1 MVMRLLILAL
11 VLAPVSALKT
21 GTSLQATANPI
32 RKVVTLMQNMQ
43 KKVIAEG
50 EKEEALFEKYMCY
63 CKNSDEMF
71 GKAIEDAQT
80 KIPDLESAVEELS
93 GKKSQMESDIKDHKS
108 DQAAA
113 KKAMA
118 DATSIREKDAK
129 AFAAESAEDKAN
141 IEAMGKAVKAIGGSA
156 SAAFLQSG
164 YAATIKQLVQDNK
177 DMSPDDQQTVLSFLS
192 GEQGDSEDESTGS
205 EVVGIIKQLMEETQK
220 ELDDATATEEKA
232 ITDYDGLMADKKKE
246 IEALQKMVEEKL
258 QRVGELAVEIQE
270 TKNEL
275 DDTQDALKE
284 DSKMFAELKKNCG
297 TKQAEHEERGK
308 VRAQELLALA
318 DTIKLLNSDE
328 ALELFKKTLPSAS
341 SFMQIQVT
349 AESMKARVMSMLKE
363 MRHKSKHRP
372 DLDFIALALRG
383 KKVGFDKVIKMIDEY
398 IVTLKEEGKADEEEK
413 AYCEKEFDTADDK
426 KKEFVR
432 AISDIET
439 SIDKGKDALTT
450 TETEIEAVSDGI
462 RALDKQVSEATEQR
476 QEENEDFKALVAG
489 NTAAKDL
496 LTMAKARLEKFYKG
510 SAALLQTSTETE
522 TSSSDQHHDSGGVIG
537 MIDEIIKEIELEM
550 TTAEAEEK
558 NAQEDYE
565 TFMADSKDKRSEDT
579 KMLEEKEAAKA
590 DLETKLGED
599 HAAKK
604 SAEKEL
610 TNVEQYILSLHAK
623 CDFILQYFEERKT
636 ARASEMDALGKA
648 KDVLNGADYSF

>member
-11 VLAPVSALKT
+11 VLAPVTGLKT
-21 GTSLQATANPI
+21 GTSLQVTANPI
-32 RKVVTLMQNMQ
+32 RKVVTMMQNMQ

-50 EKEEALFEKYMCY
+50 EKEDALFEKYMCY
-63 CKNSDEMF
+63 CKNADSMF
-71 GKAIEDAQT
+71 GKSIEDAQT
-80 KIPDLESAVEELS
+80 KIPDLESAVEELT
-93 GKKSQMESDIKDHKS
+93 GKKSQTDSDIKEHKS
-108 DQAAA
+108 DQVAA

-118 DATSIREKDAK
+118 DATAIREKDAK
-129 AFAAESAEDKAN
+129 AFAAESAEDTAN
-141 IEAMGKAVKAIGGSA
+141 IEGLQKAIKAVGGSA
-156 SAAFLQSG
+156 SAAFLQTG
-164 YAATIKQLVQDNK
+164 TAAMLKKLVQDNK
-177 DMSPDDQQTVLSFLS
+177 DLTDDDQHTMLSFLA
-192 GEQGDSEDESTGS
+192 GEQSDSMDESTSS
-205 EVVGIIKQLMEETQK
+205 EVVGIMKTMVEEMTK
-220 ELDDATATEEKA
+220 ELDEATAAEEKA
-232 ITDYDGLMADKKKE
+232 ITDYDALMAEKKKE
-246 IEALQKMVEEKL
+246 IEALQKMVEDKL
-258 QRVGELAVEIQE
+258 QRTGELAVEVQE

-308 VRAQELLALA
+308 TRAQELLALA

-349 AESMKARVMSMLKE
+349 ASSMKTRVLSMLQE
-363 MRHKSKHRP
+363 MKHKSKHRP
-372 DLDFIALALRG
+372 NLDFIALALRG